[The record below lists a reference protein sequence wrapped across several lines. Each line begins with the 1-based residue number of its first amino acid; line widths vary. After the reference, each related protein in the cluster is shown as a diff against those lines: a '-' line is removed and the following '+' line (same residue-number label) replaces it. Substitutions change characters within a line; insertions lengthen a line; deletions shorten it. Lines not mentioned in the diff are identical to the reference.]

1 MIQILRM
8 LNIASTFMVQEKQLF
23 AKLMSYILILKI
35 KKNMANLVDENSFTK
50 AYSNLNKNLKMTET
64 NLWQIL
70 LLLKVLKQN
79 WQLPVL

>member
-1 MIQILRM
+1 MI
-8 LNIASTFMVQEKQLF
+8 LNLIELF

-70 LLLKVLKQN
+70 LLLKVITNIVNNDIL
-79 WQLPVL
+79 